1 MHFFG
6 GATKNDQ
13 SLGVAADGGFC
24 AGAIRL
30 SKLGWGATA
39 MTRKQLHRTL
49 SSIFAVCGFVL
60 GVAAAVKLSGDPDL
74 ENIYDFI
81 RDMSLILATAIA
93 AYLAHVLQRRMAF
106 LQSLRE
112 EWREIVDT
120 KSALITFCDRDQP
133 GVEEYFAAYSRISRA
148 IDYMRI
154 VYANVGETD
163 TLVGLYPYEP
173 LHDMRKALER
183 IDPRVRRSLSPPE
196 RASARDAIWEAFNA
210 LREHFLDEFDLNEP
224 TSPIT
229 QPQSRRTKHAG
240 ADLPMRESEPAPVAS
255 TSIPLPP
262 PEI

>member
-1 MHFFG
+1 
-6 GATKNDQ
+6 
-13 SLGVAADGGFC
+13 
-24 AGAIRL
+24 
-30 SKLGWGATA
+30 
-39 MTRKQLHRTL
+39 MTRNQLHQKL
-49 SSIFAVCGFVL
+49 CAIFAICGFVL
-60 GVAAAVKLSGDPDL
+60 GIAAATKLSGDPDL

-93 AYLAHVLQRRMAF
+93 VYLAHILQKRMAF

-120 KSALITFCDRDQP
+120 KAMLITFCDREQP
-133 GVEEYFAAYSRISRA
+133 SLDEYFAAYSRICRA

-163 TLVGLYPYEP
+163 ILIGLYPYEP

-196 RASARDAIWEAFNA
+196 RAAARDAVWEAFNA
-210 LREHFLDEFDLNEP
+210 LRERFLDEFDLEEP

-240 ADLPMRESEPAPVAS
+240 AELPPLKSEPMQPTA
-255 TSIPLPP
+255 TMMPP